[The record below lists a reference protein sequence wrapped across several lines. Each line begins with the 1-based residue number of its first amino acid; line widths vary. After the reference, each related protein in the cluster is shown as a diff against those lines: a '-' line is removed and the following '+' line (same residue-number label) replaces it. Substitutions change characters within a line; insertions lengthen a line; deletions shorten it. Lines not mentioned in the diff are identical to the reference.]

1 MIARAATALLAGTVA
16 LLLAAGCD
24 RDRPKAAVAASP
36 RPADASARPS
46 LAPIAAAAPAPAAAA
61 PAAPAAPAGPAAAT
75 TDAAGGPALR
85 VLTLPELKAE
95 MARARGKPLVLHFWA
110 SWCYPC
116 LVELP
121 AMDRFAQKM
130 RARGGEVLSISLD
143 TEDMIENARRV
154 LRGRGPNLTPIVA
167 RFDDPERFTAAFS
180 PEWEGAIPAVFGFDR
195 RGKLK
200 KSLIGDVGGGDLDE
214 LGAAIARP

>member
-1 MIARAATALLAGTVA
+1 MIARAAAALLAGTVA
-16 LLLAAGCD
+16 LLAAAGCD
-24 RDRPKAAVAASP
+24 RTRPSAAVAAP
-36 RPADASARPS
+36 PGPADAAATPS
-46 LAPIAAAAPAPAAAA
+46 IVPIAAAAPAADAAPAAAA
-61 PAAPAAPAGPAAAT
+61 APRGPAAGTAVA
-75 TDAAGGPALR
+75 DGAALR

-130 RARGGEVLSISLD
+130 RARGGEVLSVSLD
-143 TEDMIENARRV
+143 TEDMIPDARRV
-154 LRGRGPNLTPIVA
+154 LRARAPNLTPIVA

-180 PEWEGAIPAVFGFDR
+180 AEWEGAIPAVFGFDR

-200 KSLIGDVGGGDLDE
+200 RSLIGDVDGADLDE
-214 LGAAIARP
+214 LGAAVTRR

>member
-16 LLLAAGCD
+16 LLAAAGCD
-24 RDRPKAAVAASP
+24 RTRSKTAVAAPP

-46 LAPIAAAAPAPAAAA
+46 IVPIAAAAAA
-61 PAAPAAPAGPAAAT
+61 PPPPGAPAAPAGPAAA
-75 TDAAGGPALR
+75 AAADGAAAR

-143 TEDMIENARRV
+143 TEDMIQNARRV
-154 LRGRGPNLTPIVA
+154 LRARGPNLTPIVA

-180 PEWEGAIPAVFGFDR
+180 AEWEGAIPAVFGFDR

-200 KSLIGDVGGGDLDE
+200 KSLIGDVDRADLEE
-214 LGAAIARP
+214 LGASIARR